1 MKIIAVILLSYFLK
15 ARGDLIA
22 SYPDGWV
29 SENPLTNESS
39 LYTPCK
45 SGGYIVLYNSNNY
58 TQFTNLTM
66 YIKSM
71 YDCQYNI
78 LNISKNISIAANSY
92 FSQRLNN
99 YSFYN
104 TPNLS
109 LFEFTALGN
118 FTNSDDKGFLVKN
131 NNCLK

>member
-39 LYTPCK
+39 PYTPCK
-45 SGGYIVLYNSNNY
+45 SGGYIVLYNSNNF
-58 TQFTNLTM
+58 TRFTNITLF
-66 YIKSM
+66 IKSM

-78 LNISKNISIAANSY
+78 LNINKNIQINANSY
-92 FSQRLNN
+92 YSQRLNN
-99 YSFYN
+99 VSFYN

-118 FTNSDDKGFLVKN
+118 FTNSDDKGFLAKN